1 MKSNDVYVSDNET
14 DVSLSCE
21 MSLYLR
27 PERNLQW
34 FRGGQ
39 QIMNTD
45 RHTITYTDGNGM
57 GQFGDDTI
65 GSSRVSTLVISEPQL
80 SDSGTYT
87 CAIRNTEVSQD
98 IELTVESAGQYLY
111 SPSQP
116 VHYITLSYIL
126 LSGEDNSTTDT
137 TVDPTTANNVT
148 LIIIYSGSG
157 AALLIIAVLMIAA
170 VFCIAAAL
178 RRGKR

>member
-1 MKSNDVYVSDNET
+1 MKEFTHVDTEILALAVTLNGSQTLLSFYFQVYWIYPYISKCVSFHDCFKFAVLLEAYPTKSNDVYVSDNET

-27 PERNLQW
+27 PERDLQW

-39 QIMNTD
+39 QIMNTG
-45 RHTITYTDGNGM
+45 RHMITYTDGNGM
-57 GQFGDDTI
+57 GQFGGNTI

-111 SPSQP
+111 NPLQP
-116 VHYITLSYIL
+116 VH
-126 LSGEDNSTTDT
+126 
-137 TVDPTTANNVT
+137 
-148 LIIIYSGSG
+148 
-157 AALLIIAVLMIAA
+157 
-170 VFCIAAAL
+170 
-178 RRGKR
+178 